1 MNRNRWLTVAGFV
14 LLTYGALG
22 LIPNFAT
29 DQMLTADSICPVS
42 EPGASGEEFI
52 FQDWTIK
59 LGAGD
64 ADAGL
69 PNMCER
75 QALYLSGQIPVIF
88 VAALAGGVFLLRRRK

>member
-1 MNRNRWLTVAGFV
+1 M
-14 LLTYGALG
+14 TYGALG

-29 DQMLTADSICPVS
+29 DQMLIADSTCPVS
-42 EPGASGEEFI
+42 EPGESGEDFI

-75 QALYLSGQIPVIF
+75 QALYLSSEIPVIF
-88 VAALAGGVFLLRRRK
+88 DVAAIAGGVFLLRRRK

>member
-1 MNRNRWLTVAGFV
+1 MNRNRLLVVAGFI

-29 DQMLTADSICPVS
+29 DQMLTADPTCPVS
-42 EPGASGEEFI
+42 EFGASGEVFI
-52 FQDWTIK
+52 FQDWTIR

-75 QALYLSGQIPVIF
+75 QALYLSSDLPLITI
-88 VAALAGGVFLLRRRK
+88 AAIAGGVLLLRRRK